1 MKYRR
6 ELTPNI
12 KFQPDR
18 IFVRNDLFE
27 QVIKSCKATNVEFL
41 MFKEKLGK
49 CPSEENYYEEEI
61 IKIQDDIKE
70 TNEEPT
76 EVIGNV
82 SNEKSPKKLTKE
94 LIEESDEESI
104 SKSFEESDEELDEM
118 FKELTKIKSPHKD
131 NDKNKFKKV
140 LTAIDN
146 NGFNHKNKIDK
157 LRFNDIN
164 IKKIILRIIQL
175 VKQMLKRK

>member
-1 MKYRR
+1 M
-6 ELTPNI
+6 
-12 KFQPDR
+12 
-18 IFVRNDLFE
+18 
-27 QVIKSCKATNVEFL
+27 
-41 MFKEKLGK
+41 
-49 CPSEENYYEEEI
+49 
-61 IKIQDDIKE
+61 
-70 TNEEPT
+70 
-76 EVIGNV
+76 IGNV